1 MYAADGQARHR
12 RTANGSI
19 DESVSSPNLRV
30 QESKPTESLSFSNLS
45 SLIATPAQQ
54 FWSNAQTSIQA
65 IADYTQSVTSDPY
78 PGSVNFSIQS
88 QEKPAEQAIVFD
100 FIIMPNTDRTSEFR
114 TVAKSFQMKMHAQNG
129 RVNNTTDRNKII
141 QSSIQFN
148 QLAKRIG
155 RDLSITCAKMEKL
168 TELAKKKSLF
178 DDRAGEID
186 DLSTIIKQDI
196 QGLNSQIANLQ
207 QVIKS
212 RQAAAAEQGTNH
224 SKLVVVGLQAKL
236 VSLGNNFKNVQEIRT
251 ENLKHKS
258 RRREQFSQSQAV
270 PFGLPPSAS
279 TGNMGSVLLRDE
291 AQSSGAGSSVALDMD
306 QIQQQD
312 QMMLIDESETYHK
325 SRFNAVQNIESSIT
339 ELGQIFNQLSMLVAE
354 QGEMITRLHL
364 ILLIDSNVEHT
375 SMNIES
381 AHLELL
387 RYFNNISKNRWLM
400 LKVFGVLMAFFVIFV
415 VFLT

>member
-1 MYAADGQARHR
+1 MFSDGQARHR
-12 RTANGSI
+12 RTTTTF
-19 DESVSSPNLRV
+19 DESSSSPNLTAQV
-30 QESKPTESLSFSNLS
+30 PKPNENLSFSNLS
-45 SLIATPAQQ
+45 SLISTPAQN

-65 IADYTQSVTSDPY
+65 LADTYTQAVDQQQY
-78 PGSVNFSIQS
+78 PGAVNFTIQS
-88 QEKPAEQAIVFD
+88 QEKQSDLPTIAFEFVA
-100 FIIMPNTDRTSEFR
+100 MPHLDRTTEFK
-114 TVAKSFQMKMHAQNG
+114 TVAKSFQMKLHAQNG
-129 RVNNTTDRNKII
+129 RVNNTTDRNKIL

-178 DDRAGEID
+178 DDRVGEVD
-186 DLSTIIKQDI
+186 ELSTIIKQDI

-207 QVIKS
+207 QVIKN
-212 RQAAAAEQGTNH
+212 RQVVAAEQGTNH

-236 VSLGNNFKNVQEIRT
+236 VSLGNNFKSVQEIRT

-258 RRREQFSQSQAV
+258 RRREQFSQAQNV

-291 AQSSGAGSSVALDMD
+291 AQSSGSSVALDMT

-312 QMMLIDESETYHK
+312 QMLLIDESETYHK
-325 SRFNAVQNIESSIT
+325 SRFNAMQNIESSIT

-354 QGEMITRLHL
+354 QGEMITR
-364 ILLIDSNVEHT
+364 IDSNVEHT
-375 SMNIES
+375 SINIEG

-387 RYFNNISKNRWLM
+387 RYFNNISQNRWLM
-400 LKVFGVLMAFFVIFV
+400 LKIFGVLMAFFVIFV

>member
-1 MYAADGQARHR
+1 MFSDGQARHR
-12 RTANGSI
+12 RTTTTF
-19 DESVSSPNLRV
+19 DESSSSPNLTAQV
-30 QESKPTESLSFSNLS
+30 PKPNENLSFSNLS
-45 SLIATPAQQ
+45 SLISTPAQN

-65 IADYTQSVTSDPY
+65 LADTYTQAVDQQQY
-78 PGSVNFSIQS
+78 PGAVNFTTQS
-88 QEKPAEQAIVFD
+88 QEKQSDLPTIAFEFVA
-100 FIIMPNTDRTSEFR
+100 MPHLDRTTEFK
-114 TVAKSFQMKMHAQNG
+114 TVAKSFQMKLHAQNG
-129 RVNNTTDRNKII
+129 RVNNTTDRNKIL

-178 DDRAGEID
+178 DDRVGEVD
-186 DLSTIIKQDI
+186 ELSTIIKQDI

-207 QVIKS
+207 QVIKN
-212 RQAAAAEQGTNH
+212 RQVVAAEQGTNH

-236 VSLGNNFKNVQEIRT
+236 VSLGNNFKSVQEIRT

-258 RRREQFSQSQAV
+258 RRREQFSQAQNV

-291 AQSSGAGSSVALDMD
+291 AQSSGSSVALDMT

-312 QMMLIDESETYHK
+312 QMLLIDESETYHK
-325 SRFNAVQNIESSIT
+325 SRFNAMQNIESSIT

-354 QGEMITRLHL
+354 QGEMITR
-364 ILLIDSNVEHT
+364 IDSNVEHT
-375 SMNIES
+375 SINIEG

-387 RYFNNISKNRWLM
+387 RYFNNISQNRWLM
-400 LKVFGVLMAFFVIFV
+400 LKIFGVLMAFFVIFV